1 MSITKRP
8 PILIAE
14 DNDQD
19 FEVIAEVI
27 DEIGSFYPVR
37 RVVTGEQCLE
47 LLERTEPLRPAFLLL
62 DLNMPGLDGRD
73 VLQAIRESTKL
84 PRFPVIVFSTSS
96 SPKDLGI
103 CYASGAN
110 SYHLKPV
117 EALKFRQIVRTI
129 ISYWGEAVLLPQDDA
144 DYIHA

>member
-1 MSITKRP
+1 MSVRKRP

-27 DEIGSFYPVR
+27 DEIDVPNPIR

-47 LLERTEPLRPAFLLL
+47 LLERSEPLRPMFLLL

-73 VLQAIRESTKL
+73 VLQVIQESSNL
-84 PRFPVIVFSTSS
+84 PRFPIIVFSTSS
-96 SPKDLGI
+96 SPKDLDT

-117 EALKFRQIVRTI
+117 EAPKFRQMVRTI
-129 ISYWGEAVLLPQDDA
+129 ISYWGDAVLLPQDEA
-144 DYIHA
+144 CYG